1 MYLPLETGLFLRSI
15 AVPKGKKMNVMTGV
29 SKDFVTPEV
38 WDALIC
44 LKSHFSVTY
53 TSLLQVQ
60 PSSRSKIKSIT
71 EKLLL

>member
-1 MYLPLETGLFLRSI
+1 
-15 AVPKGKKMNVMTGV
+15 VPKGKKMNVMTRV

-60 PSSRSKIKSIT
+60 PSSRSKVHN
-71 EKLLL
+71 